1 MRAISLWNLMM
12 LTRLWREHWGYKS
25 MFITASPF
33 ENTLEMQESLKTLP
47 APYANKSPI
56 ARGALLVAR

>member
-1 MRAISLWNLMM
+1 MM